1 MDMNINVPNLDWL
14 IGGSRIGG
22 SYNRYF
28 GSLGTD
34 GATGFYGKKI
44 LNYTVWME
52 KLDEQELL
60 KAAVY
65 PGMKSFDSTPEDDIE
80 TEVFEPEQNSVPII
94 KAWITE
100 KAKAF
105 FAE

>member
-1 MDMNINVPNLDWL
+1 MTITINMPNLDWF

-22 SYNRYF
+22 SYNRYY

-34 GATGFYGKKI
+34 GSEGFYGKKI
-44 LNYTVWME
+44 LNYSIWLE
-52 KLDEQELL
+52 KKDEQEIL

-65 PGMKSFDSTPEDDIE
+65 PGMNSFENTPDESIEIEDFDA
-80 TEVFEPEQNSVPII
+80 EQNSIPII
-94 KAWITE
+94 KAWIVE

-105 FAE
+105 FA